1 MTFDPKVLLQA
12 VYGFAAEYSEDKST
26 QNAAFIIQPSVDL
39 VHFSIEKSGDP
50 EIDDEL
56 RPEYDLSELDGG
68 IRGKYHRCGS
78 CELVSKGLN
87 NIPCGL
93 SRCIS
98 PRLERPLKYKYTEH
112 AERDAIYRAA
122 LRGRSTSGRI
132 MVCPWAACTDCAR
145 AIIGCG
151 LKTLCRYKPAM
162 NRTQERWLEEIRLAD
177 RMLKEAGIEII
188 DYDEPLGCDFDVLF
202 NGEKWRP

>member
-68 IRGKYHRCGS
+68 IRGKYHGCGS

-112 AERDAIYRAA
+112 AERDAIYRDKCVVIEYSIDSEKAEYIISDEGEGFDYNKVFNDDPIKSA
-122 LRGRSTSGRI
+122 EEFVLHGRGITIAKNFFDS
-132 MVCPWAACTDCAR
+132 
-145 AIIGCG
+145 
-151 LKTLCRYKPAM
+151 
-162 NRTQERWLEEIRLAD
+162 LEYSENGSRVV
-177 RMLKEAGIEII
+177 MTK
-188 DYDEPLGCDFDVLF
+188 YF
-202 NGEKWRP
+202 NKND